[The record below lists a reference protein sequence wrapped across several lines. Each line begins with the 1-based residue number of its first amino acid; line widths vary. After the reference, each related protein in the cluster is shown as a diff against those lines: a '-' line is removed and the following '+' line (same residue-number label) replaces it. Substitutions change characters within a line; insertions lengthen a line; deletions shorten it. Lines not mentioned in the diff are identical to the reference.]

1 MLRRPVNRSPLVLVV
16 VAFVVALMLYFGY
29 HKARRIRRGFGARLT
44 QSTVAP
50 DFSLESLDG
59 KNMRLSDL
67 RGKAVLLNFWATW
80 CGPCK
85 IEMPWFVDLQK
96 QYGSQ
101 GLQIVGVA
109 MDDASKEDIGKFAKD
124 MGVNYPILI
133 GKESV
138 GDQYGGV
145 PALPETFLISRDGKI
160 VDKIIGLKGKAE
172 IEDAVKKALDTQP
185 ANSQASAGQTS
196 AKTALFRS
204 NSTSRRQLLYY
215 FMSTFLRAD
224 LFVLTPA
231 DDDSARRIADATQ
244 TSHAHVGIV
253 SLSLLRCDRASG
265 GGANARQSSLPH
277 HGCRAADHG
286 SARRADHGEPGFPG
300 PSGLPHQLQHTQVGV
315 PDSDRVEDGPAHR
328 HHPGKD

>member
-1 MLRRPVNRSPLVLVV
+1 METSPGTIEPVPSTGQPPSKGSRNPLILVV
-16 VAFVVALMLYFGY
+16 VALVAALMLYFGY
-29 HKARRIRRGFGARLT
+29 HQARRTGAGSVPRLT

-59 KNMRLSDL
+59 KTLRLSDL

-145 PALPETFLISRDGKI
+145 PALPESFLISRDGKI
-160 VDKIIGLKGKAE
+160 VDKIIGLRGKAE
-172 IEDAVKKALDTQP
+172 IEDAVKKALDTQT
-185 ANSQASAGQTS
+185 AKSEASMH
-196 AKTALFRS
+196 K
-204 NSTSRRQLLYY
+204 
-215 FMSTFLRAD
+215 LR
-224 LFVLTPA
+224 
-231 DDDSARRIADATQ
+231 
-244 TSHAHVGIV
+244 
-253 SLSLLRCDRASG
+253 
-265 GGANARQSSLPH
+265 
-277 HGCRAADHG
+277 
-286 SARRADHGEPGFPG
+286 
-300 PSGLPHQLQHTQVGV
+300 
-315 PDSDRVEDGPAHR
+315 EDGPVL
-328 HHPGKD
+328 K